1 MTEEETTAPA
11 PAPDES
17 TTPAPAPPPGSVAG
31 TGKPAGS
38 RRPVI
43 IVGLIVAF
51 LAVVLFIVKNNVSAD
66 DLKVGTC
73 FNIPDGTSISTVE
86 QHSCTES
93 HNGEVF
99 FVGEYDGE
107 SFPISISLDSYIDDN
122 CVPAFGSYVGT
133 AFEDAA
139 DLTIGYF
146 HPNRDG
152 WDDGERT
159 ITCYVAR
166 TDQGAMTQSLQGSGS
181 Q

>member
-1 MTEEETTAPA
+1 MTEEDAPPSAPA
-11 PAPDES
+11 PEGS
-17 TTPAPAPPPGSVAG
+17 TTTTIAEPA
-31 TGKPAGS
+31 KPAGS

-43 IVGLIVAF
+43 IVGLIVVFIAI
-51 LAVVLFIVKNNVSAD
+51 VLFVVRNNVSAD

-73 FNIPDGTSISTVE
+73 FNIPDGTTIQTGE
-86 QHSCTES
+86 QHPCTES

-107 SFPISISLDSYIDDN
+107 SFPISISLDRYIDEN

-133 AFEDAA
+133 AFDDATE
-139 DLTIGYF
+139 LTIGYF

-166 TDQGAMTQSLQGSGS
+166 SDRASMTETLKGSGS